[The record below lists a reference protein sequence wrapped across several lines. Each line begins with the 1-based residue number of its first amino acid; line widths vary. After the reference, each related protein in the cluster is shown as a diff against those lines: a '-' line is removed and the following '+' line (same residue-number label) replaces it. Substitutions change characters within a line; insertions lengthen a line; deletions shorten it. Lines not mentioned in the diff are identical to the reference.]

1 MSDHESLRLAVDPT
15 SSTAPFLQIR
25 EELRRQIVQG
35 ELPFGTRLPAVRAL
49 AERLDVAAGTVA
61 RAYKELEADELLA
74 TNGRNGTTVAAVGD
88 ALERQGRLA
97 AQAFAARVTELGLSP
112 ETALD
117 YVRAALPA
125 P

>member
-1 MSDHESLRLAVDPT
+1 MSDGLRLTVDPT
-15 SSTAPFLQIR
+15 SPTAPFLQIR
-25 EELRRQIVQG
+25 EELRRQIMEG

-49 AERLDVAAGTVA
+49 AERLEVAAGTVA

-112 ETALD
+112 ATALD
-117 YVRAALPA
+117 YVRAALAA